1 MSRSIFRYYSDT
13 LSVMGKIMKADQDQY
28 IGYGPDS
35 LFWALNSQPNSKD
48 TDERDAVT
56 YQKRSLPHSLASGSL
71 NRENI
76 ERLLFYSMK

>member
-1 MSRSIFRYYSDT
+1 
-13 LSVMGKIMKADQDQY
+13 MKADQDQY

-35 LFWALNSQPNSKD
+35 LFWALNSQPNSKE
-48 TDERDAVT
+48 TDDKDAVT

-76 ERLLFYSMK
+76 GHSIFI